1 MVGCVLCHAFSTA
14 NSHKAT
20 FAVLG
25 EIRKA
30 CTEKLARMPLG
41 AVLERSSGALKNTL
55 IERIVRLACETVCVQ
70 SC

>member
-1 MVGCVLCHAFSTA
+1 MIGLLWLGRVLCHAFSTA

-30 CTEKLARMPLG
+30 CTEKLARMLLG
-41 AVLERSSGALKNTL
+41 AVLKK
-55 IERIVRLACETVCVQ
+55 IVQ
-70 SC
+70 GN